1 MKRTLQQLLRLSV
14 LSAASLAALP
24 AAHAAVIDFENLGV
38 GGVGHNDYFQQA
50 GFDLAGYSND
60 ADAVDGD
67 LVGAINDG
75 TDPGS
80 CVNLMCPAN
89 AGHYYAGLN
98 DGVLEITRSVPQQTF
113 RVQSFDASF
122 IGATVGA
129 TYPAVAGVLR
139 IVGFFSDGTAAVED
153 YDLAGPGANG
163 FAFAHYTTSAGFGS
177 QQFSSIALFA
187 SSCNVGG
194 PCTAFSNNKGQFAID
209 NLNVS
214 AVPEPSS
221 WLMLGAGLLG
231 LAAVRRRRA
240 A

>member
-1 MKRTLQQLLRLSV
+1 MNRTLQQLLRLSV

-38 GGVGHNDYFQQA
+38 GGVGDSDHFQQA
-50 GFDLAGYSND
+50 GFDLAGYSNA
-60 ADAVDGD
+60 ADSQPGD
-67 LVGAINDG
+67 LVGSINDG
-75 TDPGS
+75 SDPDS

-98 DGVLEITRSVPQQTF
+98 DGVLEISRSVPQQTF

-129 TYPAVAGVLR
+129 SYPARAGFLR
-139 IVGFFSDGTAAVED
+139 IQGNFADGSYAYED
-153 YDLAGPGANG
+153 YNLAGPGANG
-163 FAFAHYTTSAGFGS
+163 FAFAHYTTSAGFGAK
-177 QQFSSIALFA
+177 QFSSIDLFA
-187 SSCNVGG
+187 FSCNAAGT
-194 PCTAFSNNKGQFAID
+194 CSAFSNNKGQFAID

>member
-1 MKRTLQQLLRLSV
+1 MNRTLQQLLRLGV

-24 AAHAAVIDFENLGV
+24 AAHAAVIDFENLGI
-38 GGVGHNDYFQQA
+38 GGVGHNEFFQQA
-50 GFDLAGYSND
+50 GFDLAGYSAASD
-60 ADAVDGD
+60 ALDGD
-67 LVGAINDG
+67 LVGTINDG

-80 CVNLMCPAN
+80 CFNLMCPSSAS
-89 AGHYYAGLN
+89 HYYAGLN

-113 RVQSFDASF
+113 RLHSFDASF
-122 IGATVGA
+122 IGATVGGV
-129 TYPAVAGVLR
+129 YPAVAGLLR
-139 IVGFFSDGTAAVED
+139 IQGSFADGSYVYED
-153 YDLAGPGANG
+153 YQLAGPGANG
-163 FAFAHYTTSAGFGS
+163 FAFGHYTTSAAFGAK
-177 QQFSSIALFA
+177 QFVAIDLFA
-187 SSCNVGG
+187 FTCNAGG
-194 PCTAFSNNKGQFAID
+194 NCNAFQTNKGQFALD